1 MMTTTPRHPFGRDNT
16 ALIFGSVEDFFSQIF
31 GPAQHDA
38 HVQCWRS
45 DKFLT
50 SREAHAAAAN
60 LRCSKLV
67 DEIAEGEAQK
77 LARVN
82 DYSVLNLRSELYRW
96 ECGFMRG
103 DRFAGPRVRQLR
115 RALEIAAAHSAE
127 TRMEAA
133 E

>member
-1 MMTTTPRHPFGRDNT
+1 MTTTPRHPFGRDNT
-16 ALIFGSVEDFFSQIF
+16 ALIFGSVDHFFEAMF

-38 HVQCWRS
+38 HVDCWRS

-60 LRCSKLV
+60 LRCAALV
-67 DEIAEGEAQK
+67 DEIAEEQAQK

-82 DYSVLNLRSELYRW
+82 GYSVVDLRATLHDW

-127 TRMEAA
+127 TRLQAA

>member
-1 MMTTTPRHPFGRDNT
+1 VD
-16 ALIFGSVEDFFSQIF
+16 
-31 GPAQHDA
+31 
-38 HVQCWRS
+38 CWRS
-45 DKFLT
+45 DKWLT

-60 LRCSKLV
+60 LRCAKLV
-67 DEIAEGEAQK
+67 DEIAEEQAQK

-82 DYSVLNLRSELYRW
+82 GYSVVDLRATLHDW

-127 TRMEAA
+127 TCNLQAA